1 MNAIL
6 FDLDGVIC
14 STDVL
19 HYRAWKAVADE
30 HGIYFDEAINARL
43 RGVSRMESLAIVL
56 ERYEGDLSALDLA
69 AMAEKKNGLYRTLL
83 STMTPA
89 DVDPAVLKTLR
100 ELRRR
105 GYKLA
110 IGSSSKNAGFILE
123 RIALRDAFDAVSDG
137 NNIAKSKPDPEV
149 FLKAAAMLNERPEDC
164 LVVED
169 AEAGL
174 VAAHLGGMKAAGI
187 GLATAS
193 KTADF
198 RIRSL
203 DELLILLP

>member
-1 MNAIL
+1 
-6 FDLDGVIC
+6 
-14 STDVL
+14 
-19 HYRAWKAVADE
+19 
-30 HGIYFDEAINARL
+30 
-43 RGVSRMESLAIVL
+43 MEGLAIVL

-187 GLATAS
+187 GLAAAS
-193 KTADF
+193 KAADF
-198 RIRSL
+198 RLRCL
-203 DELLILLP
+203 DELLTLLP

>member
-19 HYRAWKAVADE
+19 HYRAWKAIADE
-30 HGIYFDEAINARL
+30 YGIYFDEAINARL

>member
-19 HYRAWKAVADE
+19 HYRAWKAIADE
-30 HGIYFDEAINARL
+30 YGIYFDEAINARL
-43 RGVSRMESLAIVL
+43 HGVSRMESLAIVL

-187 GLATAS
+187 GLAAAS

-198 RIRSL
+198 RLRCL

>member
-1 MNAIL
+1 MNAIV

-19 HYRAWKAVADE
+19 HYRAWKAVANE

-43 RGVSRMESLAIVL
+43 RGVSRMESLAIIL
-56 ERYEGDLSALDLA
+56 ERYGGDPSALDLA
-69 AMAEKKNGLYRTLL
+69 AMAEKKNGLYRALL

-89 DVDPAVLKTLR
+89 DVAPAVLKTLR

-110 IGSSSKNAGFILE
+110 IGSSSKNAGFILA
-123 RIALRDAFDAVSDG
+123 RIALREAFDAVSDG
-137 NNIAKSKPDPEV
+137 NNIANSKPDPEV
-149 FLKAAAMLNERPEDC
+149 FLKAAAMLNERPENC

-174 VAAHLGGMKAAGI
+174 LAAHRAGMKAAGI
-187 GLATAS
+187 GLAAAS
-193 KTADF
+193 RTADF
-198 RIRSL
+198 RLRSL
-203 DELLILLP
+203 DELLALLP

>member
-19 HYRAWKAVADE
+19 HYRAWKAIADE
-30 HGIYFDEAINARL
+30 YGIYFDEAINARL

-69 AMAEKKNGLYRTLL
+69 AMAEKKNGLSRPLL

>member
-19 HYRAWKAVADE
+19 HYRAWKAIADE

-149 FLKAAAMLNERPEDC
+149 FLKAAAMLNKRPEDC

-187 GLATAS
+187 GLAAAS

-198 RIRSL
+198 RLRSL

>member
-19 HYRAWKAVADE
+19 HYRAWKAIADE
-30 HGIYFDEAINARL
+30 YGIYFDEAINARL

-187 GLATAS
+187 GLAAAS

-198 RIRSL
+198 RLRCL

>member
-19 HYRAWKAVADE
+19 HYRAWKAIADE

-100 ELRRR
+100 ELRHR

-149 FLKAAAMLNERPEDC
+149 FLKAAAMLNERAEDC

-187 GLATAS
+187 GLAAAS

-198 RIRSL
+198 RLRCL
-203 DELLILLP
+203 DELLTLLP

>member
-19 HYRAWKAVADE
+19 HYRAWKTVADE

-89 DVDPAVLKTLR
+89 DVTPAVLKTLR

-187 GLATAS
+187 GLAAAS

-198 RIRSL
+198 RLRCL
-203 DELLILLP
+203 DELLTLLR

>member
-19 HYRAWKAVADE
+19 HYRAWKAIADE

-187 GLATAS
+187 GLAAAS

-198 RIRSL
+198 RLRSL